1 MKSSVNS
8 GNSTKP
14 SSPHS
19 SIEFEERVRY
29 SETDRMGVAHNKN
42 YLVWFEIGRTEFCRN
57 KNISY
62 KDIESR
68 GYFLVV
74 VEAFCKFRKPLK
86 YDDRFLIKVSLRE
99 LTPKKVIF
107 DYELLTR
114 DPKTIIAKGYT
125 VHIVTD
131 SQTNV
136 SSLPPDIMEKMNSHP
151 SPKP

>member
-1 MKSSVNS
+1 MK
-8 GNSTKP
+8 NSTNSENLTD
-14 SSPHS
+14 SSSSHS
-19 SIEFEERVRY
+19 SIEFEQRVRY

-42 YLVWFEIGRTEFCRN
+42 YFVWFEIGRTQYCRN
-57 KNISY
+57 KNIPY
-62 KDIESR
+62 RDIESR

-86 YDDRFLIKVSLRE
+86 YDDRFLIRVSLRE

-107 DYELLTR
+107 DYELE
-114 DPKTIIAKGYT
+114 TIDRKAVIATGYT

-131 SQTNV
+131 SQANV
-136 SSLPPDIMEKMNSHP
+136 STLPPDIIEKMKSQS